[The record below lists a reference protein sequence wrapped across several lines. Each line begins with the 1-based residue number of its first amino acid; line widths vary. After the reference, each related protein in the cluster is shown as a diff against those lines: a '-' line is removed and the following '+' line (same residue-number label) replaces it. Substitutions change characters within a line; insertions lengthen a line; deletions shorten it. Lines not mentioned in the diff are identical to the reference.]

1 VKEKIGSDPAVDV
14 AVAIA
19 RIRGWL
25 SDCRPGAV
33 KHGDRIEELLRAASG
48 QADHVARP
56 DADSLSAEAGM
67 KENLDKLISLKQAAG
82 IAGVSRISIWRWIRG
97 GTLKHV
103 EVGGKLFVRRADLD
117 RALRARRG
125 GHRA

>member
-1 VKEKIGSDPAVDV
+1 MKENAGKDPIVD
-14 AVAIA
+14 AAIA

-25 SDCRPGAV
+25 SNCRPGAIQ
-33 KHGDRIEELLRAASG
+33 GADRIEELLIAAGG
-48 QADHVARP
+48 QADHAGRP
-56 DADSLSAEAGM
+56 AVDSSMDGGTM
-67 KENLDKLISLKQAAG
+67 KEDLGKLVSLREAAG

-97 GTLKHV
+97 GRLKHV